1 MTRREEGL
9 TAAFQ
14 RNLPRRRG
22 GRASRATTRGIHR
35 GILQVLR
42 ERIVFILQYLVVG
55 TSSHQIYSSRIAQID
70 ERLEHL
76 QDNWVE
82 DKFVVLPNL
91 KDFASLAP
99 GLEPESESEVE
110 TVFAQS
116 EPEEISDQ
124 EEADRRPVFS
134 VPAFQQAFERLLQR
148 GGPRLATS
156 SASSSSVPAP
166 ASVETPS
173 VAKPSSKPPPL
184 LIPPSKGTPKQK
196 AAPKATSFL
205 APTSKAKPESR
216 VVLGK
221 PASVPAIASGRV
233 VPTVILEPVPKAPQV
248 DLNILVAQDLGVL
261 PAGAELFGLS
271 RRLSFQPIISLDYHN
286 VLDKAVLS
294 RTRVLRLDSA
304 GQIDQRVQ
312 AAVGALLGSP
322 FQILVCS
329 YCHEEETRQRV
340 RTACVDNPNW
350 NATLISDKPTGPK
363 GKLACLSQVISD
375 RCLSSRPSRV
385 YHVDDSYDV
394 LKELKD
400 YSGIIP
406 VGVRVKRRNY
416 WEVEGVWYGDNI
428 FAALEHILELEQP
441 YLR

>member
-1 MTRREEGL
+1 MHRRPRSPPGPPPSRRSRSRSPWTRREEGL

-14 RNLPRRRG
+14 RNLLRRRG

-42 ERIVFILQYLVVG
+42 ERIVLILQYLVVG

-70 ERLEHL
+70 GRLEHL

-82 DKFVVLPNL
+82 HKFVVLPNL
-91 KDFASLAP
+91 KDFASFAP

-156 SASSSSVPAP
+156 SASSSSVPTP

-184 LIPPSKGTPKQK
+184 IPPSTPKQK

-205 APTSKAKPESR
+205 APTSKAKPESSCC
-216 VVLGK
+216 
-221 PASVPAIASGRV
+221 AW
-233 VPTVILEPVPKAPQV
+233 KA
-248 DLNILVAQDLGVL
+248 
-261 PAGAELFGLS
+261 GLS
-271 RRLSFQPIISLDYHN
+271 PSNCQWKSGPNCD
-286 VLDKAVLS
+286 S
-294 RTRVLRLDSA
+294 RASA
-304 GQIDQRVQ
+304 
-312 AAVGALLGSP
+312 
-322 FQILVCS
+322 
-329 YCHEEETRQRV
+329 
-340 RTACVDNPNW
+340 
-350 NATLISDKPTGPK
+350 K
-363 GKLACLSQVISD
+363 GT
-375 RCLSSRPSRV
+375 
-385 YHVDDSYDV
+385 
-394 LKELKD
+394 
-400 YSGIIP
+400 SG
-406 VGVRVKRRNY
+406 
-416 WEVEGVWYGDNI
+416 
-428 FAALEHILELEQP
+428 
-441 YLR
+441 